1 MQAKKGTDEFEDS
14 WKCLVTFW
22 DVEGLT
28 ESLVALCLVQLF
40 TYSCWYGYFLL
51 TIAWPREPRPW
62 ALFCWLQYNTSV
74 SDAFIWIR
82 KPLSEQR
89 TTDWYKHIYFKFYRR
104 IVYLQCHVYFRYIAM
119 WFSYTYIYSLWNSF
133 SI

>member
-1 MQAKKGTDEFEDS
+1 MQAEKGPDEFEDS

-28 ESLVALCLVQLF
+28 NSLVALSLVQLF
-40 TYSCWYGYFLL
+40 TYSCWYGYLPL
-51 TIAWPREPRPW
+51 TIAWPREPGPC
-62 ALFCWLQYNTSV
+62 ALFCWLQYNTSI

-89 TTDWYKHIYFKFYRR
+89 ITDCYKHVYFKFYWR
-104 IVYLQCHVYFRYIAM
+104 IVDLQCHVCFRCIAM
-119 WFSYTYIYSLWNSF
+119 LFSYTCIYSLWDSF
-133 SI
+133 PI